1 MYNNFNEKRGFMSL
15 EQELLLYGIQN
26 FCFNTRFNCT
36 EERKRIIFE
45 YYKPIFEKNL
55 SKNYDVEITSEID
68 LILKDLIDYYYE
80 NGLNTKIGDFLR
92 KKAKVALSEKKM
104 NFDDAIFEREDK
116 IRLHYTL
123 FLFKKIQK
131 VNKNHVLAD
140 DEVLKLSADII
151 NQLLDSY
158 VKSDKS
164 SLVNN
169 YFNSSIRRKM
179 LCYENEEKLL
189 YDYCIRFGQTKDI
202 VNYFYEKAVSYEEL
216 ASCDLTKKE
225 YLILIKEILNNIN
238 SLHFVFKTKLIEKVR
253 KINKER
259 KDDRLDIIEEIKY
272 GNFDNVELLRYL
284 YSNIID
290 LVFDNFKDKV
300 CVSNEEFKKILKQ
313 KYDEYFDKTVAKLY
327 NGDDVNFQRYINVR
341 LTNFCKIN
349 KRLNSN
355 FFVDEEEKDY
365 TIKSNESL
373 IDVVFKRY
381 KKKISPS
388 DVLEDIIIES
398 YYKSAEEYFKNK
410 RKRDF
415 VSYVDYKMKSCV
427 KKINLNK

>member
-1 MYNNFNEKRGFMSL
+1 MHRG
-15 EQELLLYGIQN
+15 
-26 FCFNTRFNCT
+26 
-36 EERKRIIFE
+36 KKIIFE

-68 LILKDLIDYYYE
+68 LMLKDLIDYYYE

-92 KKAKVALSEKKM
+92 RKAKVALSEKKM
-104 NFDDAIFEREDK
+104 NFDDAIFEHEDK

-123 FLFKKIQK
+123 FLFKKMQK

-189 YDYCIRFGQTKDI
+189 YDYCIRFGPTKDI

-216 ASCDLTKKE
+216 ADYDLTKKE
-225 YLILIKEILNNIN
+225 YLILIEEILNNIN

-259 KDDRLDIIEEIKY
+259 RYDRLDIIEEIKY

-327 NGDDVNFQRYINVR
+327 HGDDVNFQRCINVR

-415 VSYVDYKMKSCV
+415 ASYVDYKMNSYV
-427 KKINLNK
+427 KKMNLNK

>member
-1 MYNNFNEKRGFMSL
+1 MSL

-55 SKNYDVEITSEID
+55 SKNYDVEITIEID

-104 NFDDAIFEREDK
+104 NFDDAIFEHEDK

-123 FLFKKIQK
+123 FLFKKMQK

-189 YDYCIRFGQTKDI
+189 YDYCIRFGPTKDI

-216 ASCDLTKKE
+216 ADSDLTKKE
-225 YLILIKEILNNIN
+225 YLILIEEILNNIN

-284 YSNIID
+284 YSNIIN

-313 KYDEYFDKTVAKLY
+313 KYDEYFDKTVVKLY
-327 NGDDVNFQRYINVR
+327 NGDDINFQRYINVR

-349 KRLNSN
+349 KILNSN

-365 TIKSNESL
+365 TIKSNENL

-398 YYKSAEEYFKNK
+398 YYKSAEEYFRNK
-410 RKRDF
+410 KKRDF
-415 VSYVDYKMKSCV
+415 VSYVDYKMNSYV
-427 KKINLNK
+427 KKMNLNK

>member
-1 MYNNFNEKRGFMSL
+1 MSL

-68 LILKDLIDYYYE
+68 LILKNLIDYYYE
-80 NGLNTKIGDFLR
+80 NGLNTKIDDFLR
-92 KKAKVALSEKKM
+92 RKAKVVLNDKRM
-104 NFDDAIFEREDK
+104 NFDDAIFENEDK

-123 FLFKKIQK
+123 FLFKKMKK
-131 VNKNHVLAD
+131 VNKNNVLAD
-140 DEVLKLSADII
+140 DEVLKLSVDII
-151 NQLLDSY
+151 NQLLNSY

-169 YFNSSIRRKM
+169 YFNSLIRRKI
-179 LCYENEEKLL
+179 LCYENEEKLI
-189 YDYCIRFGQTKDI
+189 YDYCIRFGPTKDI
-202 VNYFYEKAVSYEEL
+202 VNYFYEKCVSYEEL
-216 ASCDLTKKE
+216 AGYDLTKKE
-225 YLILIKEILNNIN
+225 YLILIEEILNNIN

-253 KINKER
+253 KINKEC
-259 KDDRLDIIEEIKY
+259 KDDRLDIIEEIRY
-272 GNFDNVELLRYL
+272 GNFDNVELLRCL

-290 LVFDNFKDKV
+290 LVFDKFKDKV
-300 CVSNEEFKKILKQ
+300 YVSNEEFKKILKQ
-313 KYDEYFDKTVAKLY
+313 KYDEYFDKTVVKLY
-327 NGDDVNFQRYINVR
+327 NDGNINFQRYLNVR
-341 LTNFCKIN
+341 LSNFCKTN

-355 FFVDEEEKDY
+355 FFVDEEEKDQ
-365 TIKSNESL
+365 TIRNNESL

-381 KKKISPS
+381 KKKIIPS

-398 YYKSAEEYFKNK
+398 YYKSAEEYFKIK

-415 VSYVDYKMKSCV
+415 ASYVDYKMNSYV
-427 KKINLNK
+427 KKMNLNK

>member
-1 MYNNFNEKRGFMSL
+1 MSL

-36 EERKRIIFE
+36 EERKRIILE

-92 KKAKVALSEKKM
+92 KKAKVVLSDKRM
-104 NFDDAIFEREDK
+104 NFDDAIFENEDK

-123 FLFKKIQK
+123 FLFKKMQK

-140 DEVLKLSADII
+140 DEVLKLSVDII
-151 NQLLDSY
+151 NQLLNSY

-169 YFNSSIRRKM
+169 YFNSIIRRKM
-179 LCYENEEKLL
+179 LCYENEEKLI
-189 YDYCIRFGQTKDI
+189 YDYCIRFGPTKDI
-202 VNYFYEKAVSYEEL
+202 VDYFYEKCVGYEEL
-216 ASCDLTKKE
+216 AGYDLTEKE
-225 YLILIKEILNNIN
+225 YLILIEEILNNIN

-253 KINKER
+253 KINKECR
-259 KDDRLDIIEEIKY
+259 DDRLDIIEEIRY
-272 GNFDNVELLRYL
+272 GNFDNVELLRCL

-290 LVFDNFKDKV
+290 LVFDKFKDKV
-300 CVSNEEFKKILKQ
+300 YVSNEEFKKILKQ
-313 KYDEYFDKTVAKLY
+313 KYDEYFDRTVVKLY
-327 NGDDVNFQRYINVR
+327 NGDDFNFQRYINVR
-341 LTNFCKIN
+341 LSNFCKIN

-355 FFVDEEEKDY
+355 FFVDEEEKDH
-365 TIKSNESL
+365 TIRNNESL

-398 YYKSAEEYFKNK
+398 YYKSAEEYFKTK

-415 VSYVDYKMKSCV
+415 VSYVDYKMNSYV
-427 KKINLNK
+427 KKMNLNK